1 MSVTLDSC
9 VRGFHIYQNIWNPLI
24 GENLTCQPEF
34 GNIHDLYSVAVV
46 ASSSSI
52 VGHVPRSISALCTF
66 FIRRGGT
73 IVCQVTGRRRYSSDL
88 VQGGL
93 EIPCTYTF
101 SGGDVSRLIKVEK
114 LLSKAP
120 VDAGLLQEPPSK
132 TIDLCNTKEM
142 DTDCESEQVW
152 LSVFDCFL
160 TLSDREMIMNAE
172 KQLNDRHINF
182 SQRLLLQQFPGT
194 EGLKCTLLQNKI
206 LKSKIKCG
214 IQIIHDRG
222 NHWLVAS
229 TIDSVNGNVVKIYDS
244 VYSSV
249 HEETKL
255 TIQCLFELA
264 ENPEYNFMNMQK
276 QVGGC
281 DCGLFS
287 IAVATALLQNDTEYA
302 FCQSKMRRHLLSCLE
317 IKYLSSFPSYS

>member
-1 MSVTLDSC
+1 M
-9 VRGFHIYQNIWNPLI
+9 
-24 GENLTCQPEF
+24 
-34 GNIHDLYSVAVV
+34 
-46 ASSSSI
+46 
-52 VGHVPRSISALCTF
+52 LC
-66 FIRRGGT
+66 T
-73 IVCQVTGRRRYSSDL
+73 IVCQVTGCRRYSSDL

-101 SGGDVSRLIKVEK
+101 SGDDVSRLRKVEK

-132 TIDLCNTKEM
+132 IDLCNTKEM
-142 DTDCESEQVW
+142 DTDCSYCESEQVW
-152 LSVFDCFL
+152 LSVSDCFL
-160 TLSDREMIMNAE
+160 TLSDREFIMNAE

-182 SQRLLLQQFPGT
+182 SQRLLLQQCPGT

-229 TIDSVNGNVVKIYDS
+229 TLDSVNGNVVMIYDS
-244 VYSSV
+244 VYSAV
-249 HEETKL
+249 DEETKL

-264 ENPEYNFMNMQK
+264 ENPEYKLMNMQK

-287 IAVATALLQNDTEYA
+287 IAIANALLQNDTEHA

-317 IKYLSSFPSYS
+317 IKHLSSFPS